1 MRGLVVMTRGASQQG
16 VVARRS
22 RSDHG
27 GVATSRKHGRA
38 FALVG
43 VVGVVAVVA
52 TGCTSA
58 APAVATPT
66 RVLQTVDTSL
76 SSDGSITAVDSTAV
90 SVDDRTGATTSVTSV
105 HTPSDVADDLPIRVT
120 TSYRTADGS
129 GSDLADLEGH
139 DGRVEIDLTVEN
151 LTVAPQQLTYDA
163 AGTSRTDPALVGAP
177 LSIAASTV
185 LTGVSPSA
193 VVTDSSAGGATTD
206 GIVSADA
213 SGDAVVQWGAL
224 LAPPRSGASTTLHL
238 VVDADDLAAPTFDLA
253 AQAGLSTDLSVDGV
267 LASAFDSSPTS
278 DLALQQRTIDLVS
291 DVNLVLSRAGE
302 TITEVRTNLVTT
314 SDTLGVRTAEQ
325 LRDSSSSLASTMQGL
340 TGQLTSLE
348 ADLGS
353 TVTSTQSTVRSQ
365 LQTTVASVDSL
376 LGDTTATKPTVTLDG
391 EGCATVV
398 APPAQASS
406 VYGSLLQVSAQLDG
420 YAQSN
425 AACRDEVA
433 AALDRTVGPAEPDL
447 ESCIDQQSLTC
458 SLFASS
464 YLVSDALIGLVDD
477 GDDLVASLQPELA
490 QNAIDRYTDLEA
502 NLTAIQT
509 ELAALASDPS
519 RTDVATS
526 LAALDEAVAAV
537 SSGVDALD
545 GQVGDLHDRAS
556 KARRQIGDTDTRGS
570 MQAQNA
576 EIAAELCDLVRAD
589 GDSTGLTLQQ
599 AERLRSYLTDEG
611 CAVADDGSGEPA
623 PEPTALRPPAP
634 YTQSMDARLADQA
647 AAWDAIVSATDT
659 GDTTQGL
666 GASLAT
672 LDGRVQTLRDAVD
685 DVDDAV
691 QDGNGSVGGS
701 VDRLRRETD
710 AALADGALLLAR
722 LNDVK
727 TQQDALAEK
736 VADAFENAGDEADA
750 RVQAVIGEQVRVVS
764 EQGAISRQTVVDAFD
779 RSIAG
784 LESTSDVVVGD
795 SKATIEQQRGALGE
809 QTDGL
814 TAALDQQTVA
824 SLERIGQSTA
834 SSTRDVEGAR
844 TLLAADLAA
853 VLLDL
858 GDREVDGS
866 GILGAMATSAAKA
879 DTADYQLALAS
890 KNASGY
896 ANVRADD
903 IAGIMLRQAQFTA
916 SVEAAASLPAFHLDV
931 PSGATSTTLYA
942 FTIGATR

>member
-1 MRGLVVMTRGASQQG
+1 MTWGAPHKGAVARSNRATHG
-16 VVARRS
+16 VVAP
-22 RSDHG
+22 
-27 GVATSRKHGRA
+27 RKHGRA

-58 APAVATPT
+58 TPAVATPT
-66 RVLQTVDTSL
+66 RLLQTVETSL
-76 SSDGSITAVDSTAV
+76 SSDGSITAVDSTAI
-90 SVDDRTGATTSVTSV
+90 SVDDSTGTSTSATTV

-120 TSYRTADGS
+120 TSYRTSDGS

-213 SGDAVVQWGAL
+213 SGAAVVQWGAL

-238 VVDADDLAAPTFDLA
+238 VVDADDLAAPRFDLA

-302 TITEVRTNLVTT
+302 TITEVRTNLVST

-353 TVTSTQSTVRSQ
+353 TVTSTQSSVRSQ

-376 LGDTTATKPTVTLDG
+376 LGDTTATAPTVTLDS

-425 AACRDEVA
+425 EACRDEVA

-447 ESCIDQQSLTC
+447 ESCVDQQSLTC

-464 YLVSDALIGLVDD
+464 YLVTDALIGLVDQ
-477 GDDLVASLQPELA
+477 GTDLADSLQPELA

-509 ELAALASDPS
+509 ELSGLATDPS
-519 RTDVATS
+519 RADVATS
-526 LAALDEAVAAV
+526 LAALDTAVESVATGAGTV
-537 SSGVDALD
+537 R
-545 GQVGDLHDRAS
+545 GQVSDLHDRAS
-556 KARRQIGDTDTRGS
+556 RARQQIGDADTLGS

-576 EIAAELCDLVRAD
+576 EIADELCEVVRAD
-589 GDSTGLTLQQ
+589 GDETGLSLDQV
-599 AERLRSYLTDEG
+599 ERLRSYLTDQG
-611 CAVADDGSGEPA
+611 CPVADDGSGEPA
-623 PEPTALRPPAP
+623 PEPATLRPPFP
-634 YTQSMDARLADQA
+634 YSQPMDARLTDQA
-647 AAWDAIVSATDT
+647 AAWDAVVTATDT
-659 GDTTQGL
+659 RDTTQGL
-666 GASLAT
+666 GASLAA
-672 LDGRVQTLRDAVD
+672 LDERIQTLRDAVD

-691 QDGNGSVGGS
+691 EGNDGSVGGS
-701 VDRLRRETD
+701 VDRLRAETD
-710 AALADGALLLAR
+710 AALTDGARLLDR

-727 TQQDALAEK
+727 TQQDALAQQVE
-736 VADAFENAGDEADA
+736 DAFESAGGEADA
-750 RVQAVIGEQVRVVS
+750 QVKAVVGQQVRVVS
-764 EQGAISRQTVVDAFD
+764 EQGAISRQSVVDAFD

-784 LESTSDVVVGD
+784 LSSTSDVVVGD

-809 QTDGL
+809 QTAGL
-814 TAALDQQTVA
+814 TAALDQQTAA

-903 IAGIMLRQAQFTA
+903 VAGIMLRQAQFTA

>member
-1 MRGLVVMTRGASQQG
+1 MTWGAPHKNAVARSNRATHG
-16 VVARRS
+16 VVAPRR
-22 RSDHG
+22 
-27 GVATSRKHGRA
+27 HGRA
-38 FALVG
+38 IALVG

-52 TGCTSA
+52 AGCTSA

-66 RVLQTVDTSL
+66 RVLQTVETSL
-76 SSDGSITAVDSTAV
+76 SSDGSITAVDSTAI
-90 SVDDRTGATTSVTSV
+90 SVDDSTGTSTSATTV

-120 TSYRTADGS
+120 TSYRTSDGS

-253 AQAGLSTDLSVDGV
+253 AQVGLSTDLSVDGV

-302 TITEVRTNLVTT
+302 TITEVRTNLVST

-348 ADLGS
+348 SDLGS

-376 LGDTTATKPTVTLDG
+376 LGDTTATAPTVTLDG

-425 AACRDEVA
+425 EACRDEVA

-447 ESCIDQQSLTC
+447 ESCVDQQSLTC

-464 YLVSDALIGLVDD
+464 YLVTDALIGLVDQ
-477 GDDLVASLQPELA
+477 GTDLADSLQPELA

-509 ELAALASDPS
+509 ELSGLATDPS
-519 RTDVATS
+519 RADVATS
-526 LAALDEAVAAV
+526 LAALDTAVESVATGAGTV
-537 SSGVDALD
+537 R
-545 GQVGDLHDRAS
+545 GQVSDLHDRAS
-556 KARRQIGDTDTRGS
+556 RARQQIGDADTLGS

-576 EIAAELCDLVRAD
+576 EIADELCEVVRAD
-589 GDSTGLTLQQ
+589 GDETGLSLDQV
-599 AERLRSYLTDEG
+599 ERLRSYLTDQG
-611 CAVADDGSGEPA
+611 CPVADDGSGEPA
-623 PEPTALRPPAP
+623 PEPATLRPPFP
-634 YTQSMDARLADQA
+634 YSQPMDARLADQA
-647 AAWDAIVSATDT
+647 AAWDAVVTATDT
-659 GDTTQGL
+659 RDTTQGL
-666 GASLAT
+666 GASLTA
-672 LDGRVQTLRDAVD
+672 LDERIQTLRDAVD

-691 QDGNGSVGGS
+691 EGNDGSVGGS
-701 VDRLRRETD
+701 VDRLRAETD
-710 AALADGALLLAR
+710 AALTDGARLLDR

-727 TQQDALAEK
+727 TQQDALAQQVE
-736 VADAFENAGDEADA
+736 DAFESAGGEADA
-750 RVQAVIGEQVRVVS
+750 QVKAVVGQQVRVVS
-764 EQGAISRQTVVDAFD
+764 EQGAISRQSVVDAFD

-784 LESTSDVVVGD
+784 LSSTSDVVVGD

-809 QTDGL
+809 QTAGL
-814 TAALDQQTVA
+814 TAALDQQTAA

>member
-1 MRGLVVMTRGASQQG
+1 MTWGAPHTSAVARSNRSTHG
-16 VVARRS
+16 VVAP
-22 RSDHG
+22 
-27 GVATSRKHGRA
+27 RKHGRA
-38 FALVG
+38 IALVS

-66 RVLQTVDTSL
+66 RVLQTVETSL
-76 SSDGSITAVDSTAV
+76 SSDGSITAVDSTAI
-90 SVDDRTGATTSVTSV
+90 SVDDSTGTSTSATTV

-120 TSYRTADGS
+120 TSYRTTGGS

-238 VVDADDLAAPTFDLA
+238 VVDADDLTAPTFDLA

-302 TITEVRTNLVTT
+302 TITEVRTNLVST

-348 ADLGS
+348 SDLGS
-353 TVTSTQSTVRSQ
+353 TVTSTQSSVRSQ

-376 LGDTTATKPTVTLDG
+376 LGDTTATAPEIVPQGD
-391 EGCATVV
+391 GCAKVV
-398 APPAQASS
+398 PPLEGASS
-406 VYGSLLQVSAQLDG
+406 VYGSLLRVSAQLDG
-420 YAQSN
+420 YAKAS
-425 AACRDEVA
+425 AACKAEISSSLEDS
-433 AALDRTVGPAEPDL
+433 VGPTDPSTG
-447 ESCIDQQSLTC
+447 SCEGKPSLTC
-458 SLFASS
+458 SIFESS
-464 YLVSDALIGLVDD
+464 NVITGALMGLVAD
-477 GDDLVASLQPELA
+477 GKSLADSLQPELA

-502 NLTAIQT
+502 NLATIKT
-509 ELAALASDPS
+509 ELTALEAGSDGDAKDYDALVTTLS
-519 RTDVATS
+519 
-526 LAALDEAVAAV
+526 AALDSAEA
-537 SSGVDALD
+537 DAD
-545 GQVGDLHDRAS
+545 TVRGQVESVHDRAT
-556 KARRQIGDTDTRGS
+556 KARAQIGEADERGS

-576 EIAAELCDLVRAD
+576 ALADQICAAVRDGGSGLSLAD
-589 GDSTGLTLQQ
+589 
-599 AERLRSYLTDEG
+599 AEELRSYLTGEG
-611 CAVADDGSGEPA
+611 CPVADDGSGDDAPA
-623 PEPTALRPPAP
+623 PTVLKPPAP
-634 YTQSMDARLADQA
+634 YSQPMDSRLADQA
-647 AAWDAIVSATDT
+647 ASWDAVISATDL
-659 GDTTQGL
+659 GDTSQGL
-666 GASLAT
+666 GASLTA
-672 LDGRVQTLRDAVD
+672 LDDQIEAVRGAAD
-685 DVDDAV
+685 DLDDAV
-691 QDGNGSVGGS
+691 TQGNGSVGGS
-701 VDRLRRETD
+701 VDRLRAETD
-710 AALADGALLLAR
+710 AALSDGALLLAR
-722 LNDVK
+722 LKDVK
-727 TQQDALAEK
+727 TQQDNLKTQIETAFDDAKKDAES
-736 VADAFENAGDEADA
+736 E
-750 RVQAVIGEQVRVVS
+750 VQARRDEQVRVVS
-764 EQGAISRQTVVDAFD
+764 EQGAISRQSVVDAFN

-809 QTDGL
+809 QTAGL
-814 TAALDQQTVA
+814 TTALDQQTAA

-834 SSTRDVEGAR
+834 SSTRDVDGAR

>member
-1 MRGLVVMTRGASQQG
+1 MTWGAPHKNAVARSNRATHG
-16 VVARRS
+16 VVAPRR
-22 RSDHG
+22 
-27 GVATSRKHGRA
+27 HGRA
-38 FALVG
+38 IALVG
-43 VVGVVAVVA
+43 VVGVVAAVA

-58 APAVATPT
+58 APAGATPT
-66 RVLQTVDTSL
+66 RVLQTVETSL
-76 SSDGSITAVDSTAV
+76 SSDGSITAVDSTAI
-90 SVDDRTGATTSVTSV
+90 SVDDSTGTSTSATTV
-105 HTPSDVADDLPIRVT
+105 HTPSDVADALPIRVT

-151 LTVAPQQLTYDA
+151 LTVAPQQLTHDA
-163 AGTSRTDPALVGAP
+163 AGTARAGPARVGAP
-177 LSIAASTV
+177 RSAAAAPV
-185 LTGVSPSA
+185 LPGGSPSA
-193 VVTDSSAGGATTD
+193 VVPDSAAGGATPD

-224 LAPPRSGASTTLHL
+224 LAPPRSGASTPLPL

-302 TITEVRTNLVTT
+302 TITEVRTNLVST

-348 ADLGS
+348 SDLGS

-376 LGDTTATKPTVTLDG
+376 LGDTTATAPTVTLDG

-425 AACRDEVA
+425 EACRDEVA

-447 ESCIDQQSLTC
+447 ESCVDQQSLTC

-464 YLVSDALIGLVDD
+464 YLVTDALIGLVDQ
-477 GDDLVASLQPELA
+477 GTDLADSLQPELA

-509 ELAALASDPS
+509 ELSGLATDPS
-519 RTDVATS
+519 RADVATS
-526 LAALDEAVAAV
+526 LAALDTAVESVATGAGTV
-537 SSGVDALD
+537 R
-545 GQVGDLHDRAS
+545 GQVSDLHDRAS
-556 KARRQIGDTDTRGS
+556 RARQQIGDADTLGS

-576 EIAAELCDLVRAD
+576 EIADELCEVVRAD
-589 GDSTGLTLQQ
+589 GDETGLSLDQV
-599 AERLRSYLTDEG
+599 ERLRSYLTDQG
-611 CAVADDGSGEPA
+611 CPVADDGSGEPA
-623 PEPTALRPPAP
+623 PEPATLRPPFP
-634 YTQSMDARLADQA
+634 YSQPMDARLADQA
-647 AAWDAIVSATDT
+647 AAWDAVVTATDT
-659 GDTTQGL
+659 RDTTQGL
-666 GASLAT
+666 GASLTA
-672 LDGRVQTLRDAVD
+672 LDERIQTLRDAVD
-685 DVDDAV
+685 DVHDAV
-691 QDGNGSVGGS
+691 EGNDGSVGGS
-701 VDRLRRETD
+701 VDRLRAETD
-710 AALADGALLLAR
+710 AALTDGARLLDR

-727 TQQDALAEK
+727 TQQDTLAAQ
-736 VADAFENAGDEADA
+736 VQDAFENAGSEADEQ
-750 RVQAVIGEQVRVVS
+750 VKAVVGQQVRVVS

-784 LESTSDVVVGD
+784 LESTSDVVMGD

>member
-1 MRGLVVMTRGASQQG
+1 MAWGAPHTSA
-16 VVARRS
+16 VARSS
-22 RSDHG
+22 RATN
-27 GVATSRKHGRA
+27 GVGAPRKRGRA

-66 RVLQTVDTSL
+66 RVLQTVETSL

-90 SVDDRTGATTSVTSV
+90 SVDDRTGASTSATTV
-105 HTPSDVADDLPIRVT
+105 HTPTDVADDLPIRVT
-120 TSYRTADGS
+120 TSYRTSAGS

-193 VVTDSSAGGATTD
+193 VVTDASAGGATTD

-253 AQAGLSTDLSVDGV
+253 AQAGLATDLSIDGV
-267 LASAFDSSPTS
+267 IASAFDSSPTS

-291 DVNLVLSRAGE
+291 DVNVVLSRAGE
-302 TITEVRTNLVTT
+302 TITEVRTNLVST

-348 ADLGS
+348 SDLGT
-353 TVTSTQSTVRSQ
+353 TVTSTQSSVRSQ
-365 LQTTVASVDSL
+365 LQATVASVDSL
-376 LGDTTATKPTVTLDG
+376 LGDTTATVPAVELDG

-420 YAQSN
+420 YAQSSE
-425 AACRDEVA
+425 ACRDEVA

-447 ESCIDQQSLTC
+447 ESCTDQQSLTC
-458 SLFASS
+458 ALFASS
-464 YLVSDALIGLVDD
+464 YLVTDALIGLVAQ
-477 GDDLVASLQPELA
+477 GSDLADALQPELA
-490 QNAIDRYTDLEA
+490 QNAIDRYGDMAA

-509 ELAALASDPS
+509 ELDTLAGDPS
-519 RTDVATS
+519 RADVATA
-526 LAALDEAVAAV
+526 LTALDTAVDSV
-537 SSGVDALD
+537 DSGADTLR
-545 GQVGDLHDRAS
+545 GQVGDLHDRATR
-556 KARRQIGDTDTRGS
+556 ARQQIGDGDDLGS

-576 EIAAELCDLVRAD
+576 QIAAELCSVVRTDDDA
-589 GDSTGLTLQQ
+589 TGLSSEQV
-599 AERLRSYLTDEG
+599 ERLRSYLTDEA
-611 CAVADDGSGEPA
+611 CPVEDDGPTEPGSTPA
-623 PEPTALRPPAP
+623 PEPAALQPPFP
-634 YTQSMDARLADQA
+634 YSQPMDARLADQA
-647 AAWDAIVSATDT
+647 ASWDAVVAATDT
-659 GDTTQGL
+659 GDATQGL
-666 GASLAT
+666 GASLAA
-672 LDGRVQTLRDAVD
+672 LDARVQTLRDAAD

-691 QDGNGSVGGS
+691 SDGNGSVGGS
-701 VDRLRRETD
+701 VDRLRSETAD
-710 AALADGALLLAR
+710 ALADGTRLLAR
-722 LNDVK
+722 LDDVK
-727 TQQDALAEK
+727 TQQDALAQQVEDAF
-736 VADAFENAGDEADA
+736 ADAGGEADA
-750 RVQAVIGEQVRVVS
+750 QVKALVGAQVRVVA
-764 EQGAISRQTVVDAFD
+764 EQGAVSRQSVVEAFD

-784 LESTSDVVVGD
+784 LSSTSDVVVGD

-814 TAALDQQTVA
+814 TAALDQQTAA
-824 SLERIGQSTA
+824 SLERIAQSTA